1 MIHLITGV
9 AGFIGS
15 NLAAQLLAKSMRVIG
30 VDNFHLGSEE
40 NFEKLRADPNFEFLN
55 HDMSDLSKISEL
67 QNKLSG
73 KKISYI
79 WHLAANSDI
88 QAGVKDSSVDLKLTF
103 LTTYVAIELS
113 KKLCIPN
120 FIMASTSA
128 VYGELSGQLSELSS
142 PLMPISNY
150 GSMKLSSES
159 LIGPCLEQGMQRAFV
174 FRFPNVVGVPATHGV
189 IFDFIKKLKKT
200 PERLDVLGDGTQKKC
215 YMHITELISA
225 MLFCLDAAE
234 EQGLHCFN
242 IGPLDDGVTV
252 KTIAEK
258 VVSLASPEASIQY
271 GSGNKGWVGD
281 VSRFEFDV
289 SKIEKLGW
297 SPSLS
302 SRAAVDLAISQIA
315 RDLL

>member
-9 AGFIGS
+9 AGFVGS
-15 NLAAQLLAKSMRVIG
+15 NLAAQLLSKSMRVIG

-40 NFEKLRADPNFEFLN
+40 NFEKFRDDPNFEFLN

-88 QAGVKDSSVDLKLTF
+88 QAGVKDSLVDLKLTF
-103 LTTYVAIELS
+103 LTSYVAIELS
-113 KKLCIPN
+113 KKLSIPN

-128 VYGELSGQLSELSS
+128 VYGELAGQLSELSS

-150 GSMKLSSES
+150 GAMKLSSES

-189 IFDFIKKLKKT
+189 IFDFINKLKKT
-200 PERLDVLGDGTQKKC
+200 PGRLQVLGDGTQKKC
-215 YMHITELISA
+215 YMHVSELINA
-225 MLFCLDAAE
+225 MLHCLESVE
-234 EQGLHCFN
+234 EKGLHCFN
-242 IGPLDDGVTV
+242 VGPRDNGVTV
-252 KTIAEK
+252 KQIAEK
-258 VVSLASPEASIQY
+258 VVSKISPDAEVVY
-271 GSGNKGWVGD
+271 GAGNKGWIGD
-281 VSRFEFDV
+281 VPSFEFNV
-289 SKIEKLGW
+289 SKIEALDW
-297 SPSLS
+297 TPRLTSEN
-302 SRAAVDLAISQIA
+302 AIDLAVAQISEQ
-315 RDLL
+315 LL